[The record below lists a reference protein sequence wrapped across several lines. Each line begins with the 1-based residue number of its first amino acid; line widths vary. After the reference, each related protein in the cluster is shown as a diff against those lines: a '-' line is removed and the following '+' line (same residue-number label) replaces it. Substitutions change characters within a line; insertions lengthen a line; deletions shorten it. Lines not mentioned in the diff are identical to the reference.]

1 MRTPRTDGTSRPSS
15 TIIGD
20 SFFGTSQLHTVL
32 AMRSLGR
39 LMQMLGL
46 ALGPLAIFLQLN
58 KTISV
63 AQLLLMGLASLCLFW
78 LGRIIEGYA
87 R

>member
-1 MRTPRTDGTSRPSS
+1 M
-15 TIIGD
+15 
-20 SFFGTSQLHTVL
+20 QL
-32 AMRSLGR
+32 
-39 LMQMLGL
+39 LGL

-63 AQLLLMGLASLCLFW
+63 AQLLVMGLASLCLFW
-78 LGRIIEGYA
+78 IGRIIEGYA

>member
-1 MRTPRTDGTSRPSS
+1 
-15 TIIGD
+15 
-20 SFFGTSQLHTVL
+20 
-32 AMRSLGR
+32 MRSLGR
-39 LMQMLGL
+39 LMQLLGL
-46 ALGPLAIFLQLN
+46 ALGPLAIVLQMN

-78 LGRIIEGYA
+78 MGRIIEGYA

>member
-1 MRTPRTDGTSRPSS
+1 
-15 TIIGD
+15 
-20 SFFGTSQLHTVL
+20 
-32 AMRSLGR
+32 MRSLGR

-46 ALGPLAIFLQLN
+46 ALGPLAIFLQLS

-78 LGRIIEGYA
+78 IGRIVEGYA